1 MRVVATEA
9 SSPRGARC
17 RRAVPVVLTVL
28 LLSLAIVGLT
38 AGSSDL
44 APTDAMRAIFGL
56 GDSADAFIVQVL
68 RLPRV
73 VVATFAGACLA
84 LSGAIMQ
91 GLLRN
96 PLASPDIVGV
106 TGAASIFTVL
116 AIGAAAAPFMLP
128 VAAGTGAVAG
138 MLFLYLLS
146 RRTSASSMRLVLI
159 GIGLQALTSAAVSLA
174 VARIESNRLGAAEVW
189 LAGSLHARNDLHM
202 TVAVVGALIMVPV
215 VFSLLDRLSA
225 LELGDDLATGIGV
238 PVRGTRSA
246 LLVTSALLAGIA
258 VAVAGPI
265 TFLALGAPHIARR
278 LVGATSA
285 IMMAT
290 AALVGAVMLLTADII
305 GQHLLADRAIPAG
318 VITAALGG
326 PYLLWLLHRTGR
338 R

>member
-1 MRVVATEA
+1 MSIAAIEK
-9 SSPRGARC
+9 PRGRDLR
-17 RRAVPVVLTVL
+17 RRAVPTVLTIL
-28 LLSLAIVGLT
+28 LCGLTTLGLT

-44 APTDAMRAIFGL
+44 APFDALAAAVGV
-56 GDSADAFIVQVL
+56 GDPADSFIVQVL

-73 VVATFAGACLA
+73 VVAILAGACLA
-84 LSGAIMQ
+84 ISGALMQ

-128 VAAGTGAVAG
+128 LAAGVGAVAG
-138 MLFLYLLS
+138 ALFLYLLS
-146 RRTSASSMRLVLI
+146 RRTSASSMQLVLI

-174 VARIESNRLGAAEVW
+174 VARIDSNRLGAAEVW
-189 LAGSLHARNDLHM
+189 LAGSLHARNELHM
-202 TVAVVGALIMVPV
+202 AIVAAGALIMVPV
-215 VFSLLDRLSA
+215 AFGLLGRLSA
-225 LELGDDLATGIGV
+225 LELGDELATGIGV
-238 PVRGTRSA
+238 PVPRMRA
-246 LLVTSALLAGIA
+246 WLLITAALLAGTA

-285 IMMAT
+285 LMLAT
-290 AALVGAVMLLTADII
+290 AALVGAVVLLAADII